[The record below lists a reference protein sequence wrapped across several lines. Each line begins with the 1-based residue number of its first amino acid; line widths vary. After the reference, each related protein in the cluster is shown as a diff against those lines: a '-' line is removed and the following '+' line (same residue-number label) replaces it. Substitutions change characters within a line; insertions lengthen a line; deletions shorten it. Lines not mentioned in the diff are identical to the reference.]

1 MDVMF
6 NNAGIAIGGKF
17 GDLSH
22 AQHEAQVQI
31 NCMGVVNGC
40 YAGLGLLKNTPGSL
54 LFNTASSASITGA
67 PNLATYGASKGF
79 VRLLTEGLSSELS
92 EFGVR
97 CADALPGMITTEMNP
112 ADKPGPARIGGNESA
127 PDDSPFLFW
136 LICIHKPQSAP
147 DFGSKLCIHID
158 RSRYRRLPP
167 SEVASAVWECYT
179 AGERPQIHW
188 FVPKDLE
195 VLDKAAA
202 QDREGTRNERLDMK
216 AEMAVA
222 DPLDALVT
230 AREKDGATVLI

>member
-1 MDVMF
+1 MTSTTQGAARGIGRATCELFAAQGWYIGAFDLQADGLLELVKVLGRDNCVAQTLDVTDMLAVQTAVSRFGERTGYTMDVMY

-22 AQHEAQVQI
+22 AQHVAQVQI

-97 CADALPGMITTEMNP
+97 CAVSTN
-112 ADKPGPARIGGNESA
+112 
-127 PDDSPFLFW
+127 
-136 LICIHKPQSAP
+136 
-147 DFGSKLCIHID
+147 
-158 RSRYRRLPP
+158 
-167 SEVASAVWECYT
+167 
-179 AGERPQIHW
+179 
-188 FVPKDLE
+188 
-195 VLDKAAA
+195 
-202 QDREGTRNERLDMK
+202 
-216 AEMAVA
+216 
-222 DPLDALVT
+222 
-230 AREKDGATVLI
+230 